1 MSETEEGDR
10 FGCRLE
16 LYLTDPMTEL
26 DPEKRETEVT
36 MPKAIFSSL
45 ANPRKTKI
53 ANFIGWLVAL
63 S

>member
-16 LYLTDPMTEL
+16 VYLTDPMTEL

-36 MPKAIFSSL
+36 IRL
-45 ANPRKTKI
+45 AN
-53 ANFIGWLVAL
+53 
-63 S
+63 